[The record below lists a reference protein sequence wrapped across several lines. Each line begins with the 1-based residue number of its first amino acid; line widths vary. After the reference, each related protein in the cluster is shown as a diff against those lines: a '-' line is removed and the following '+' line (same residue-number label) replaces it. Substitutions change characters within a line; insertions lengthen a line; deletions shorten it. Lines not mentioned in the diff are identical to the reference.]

1 MVVGGGDRGGGSG
14 EVVGGEVVGTIASV
28 GLVLDLGRTTMVVVT
43 GLTTDKGGG
52 DVATG
57 RPMGTRRGS
66 RSAAA
71 GEATSTGPR
80 ASASLASIRNPA
92 LATHSSV
99 TRWRGRSTSE
109 ATGLTSRPAGSANT
123 TEAAKT
129 KPELTMRTCNQERQP
144 VLGASLLRRRD
155 NVLRL
160 LLGGDA
166 LLRTARRVGIIMKSQ
181 ADSIPVDNHSRGSH
195 LLFRRCSM
203 PGGRREGEANGVGR
217 APEPATGRPSNVALP
232 AGAGVA

>member
-28 GLVLDLGRTTMVVVT
+28 GLVLDLGRTTMVGVT

-52 DVATG
+52 DMATG
-57 RPMGTRRGS
+57 RPMGTRGGS

-71 GEATSTGPR
+71 GEATSTGPSASAAS

-109 ATGLTSRPAGSANT
+109 ATGLTSKPAGSANT

-129 KPELTMRTCNQERQP
+129 KPELTMRTCNRERQP
-144 VLGASLLRRRD
+144 VLGASLRRRRD

-160 LLGGDA
+160 LGV
-166 LLRTARRVGIIMKSQ
+166 TT
-181 ADSIPVDNHSRGSH
+181 
-195 LLFRRCSM
+195 CS
-203 PGGRREGEANGVGR
+203 GRQDEWA
-217 APEPATGRPSNVALP
+217 S
-232 AGAGVA
+232 